1 MGAGEMVVIVNRVYY
16 LLPADYCRDALAKYA
31 IARDDAM
38 TAKKALM
45 NKYGCAALV
54 RRGPHIDGLAFHSQI
69 NLTGFTVPRYE
80 LAYWVTKP
88 KKNTIRGKQ
97 AIAEFAECGELLEI
111 WQWSLEKCL
120 GVYGCVLDHKGF
132 HYLVAFPLIDGTVLL
147 DAPAGKN
154 RPRGSNVSRNFDDP
168 IIPDWAQP
176 VSAEVAEVLKRSYAE
191 WEKK

>member
-1 MGAGEMVVIVNRVYY
+1 MGACQVVVIVNRVYY
-16 LLPADYCRDALAKYA
+16 LLPKQYCQDALAKYA
-31 IARDDAM
+31 IARDDAVA
-38 TAKKALM
+38 AKKALM

-54 RRGPHIDGLAFHSQI
+54 RRGPHIDGLAFLSQI

-80 LAYWVTKP
+80 LAYWVIKP

-120 GVYGCVLDHKGF
+120 GVYGCVLDHTGF

-154 RPRGSNVSRNFDDP
+154 RPRGPYVSRNFDDP

-191 WEKK
+191 WGKE